1 MNMLIITGMPGSG
14 KDEFVKVAKELGFI
28 DAHMGN
34 TVKQNA
40 LKHHIDM
47 DDGSIGAYATEERK
61 KYGMDIWAKRTSE
74 FISNPDITIVDG
86 LRNEEELEY
95 FKNNFQNIF
104 VIAVFANESDRLER
118 ILNRDR
124 EDDGHDYSGMHQR
137 DTRELSWG
145 IGKVISLA
153 DFMIVNDSTLEEYHK
168 NVRLLLSHIME
179 RHPEINP
186 EKSGR

>member
-1 MNMLIITGMPGSG
+1 MLIITGMPGSG
-14 KDEFVKVAKELGFI
+14 KDEFVKVARELGFI
-28 DAHMGN
+28 DVHMGN

-40 LKHHIDM
+40 LKQNIEM
-47 DDGSIGAYATEERK
+47 NDGNIGAYATEERR
-61 KYGMDIWAKRTSE
+61 KYGMDIWARRTAE
-74 FISNPDITIVDG
+74 LIENPDITIVDG

-124 EDDGHDYSGMHQR
+124 EDDNHDYSGMHQR

-179 RHPEINP
+179 RHPEIKP
-186 EKSGR
+186 ATSGR